1 LFPSTTLFRSASP
14 EFMNQLPP
22 EEQKAYFQT
31 ALDFISERVGKQN
44 ILSAVVHM
52 DERTPHMH
60 LCFVPI
66 TPDNKLSAKA
76 ILGNQKS
83 LSEWQTA
90 YHERMSSRWNQLER
104 GQSSMETKRKHVPTW
119 LYKLGGRRSE
129 EHTSELQSR
138 FDLVCR
144 LLLEKK
150 KNANRHLP
158 T

>member
-1 LFPSTTLFRSASP
+1 
-14 EFMNQLPP
+14 
-22 EEQKAYFQT
+22 
-31 ALDFISERVGKQN
+31 
-44 ILSAVVHM
+44 M

-119 LYKLGGRRSE
+119 LYKLGGRLDKQYE
-129 EHTSELQSR
+129 EIVSALS
-138 FDLVCR
+138 DI
-144 LLLEKK
+144 
-150 KNANRHLP
+150 NAFNAGIKR
-158 T
+158 